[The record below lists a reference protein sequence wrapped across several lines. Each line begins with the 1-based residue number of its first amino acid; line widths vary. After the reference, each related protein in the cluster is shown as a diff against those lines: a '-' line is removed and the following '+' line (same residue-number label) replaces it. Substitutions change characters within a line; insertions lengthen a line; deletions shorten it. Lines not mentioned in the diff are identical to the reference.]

1 MRGSCIAL
9 NSNNRVGQRQNKY
22 CTNWMGVIVLMPFS
36 SSSMLTVMAMISYYC
51 KLVRN
56 SQLQEFPCF
65 DSNHETANICVFLI
79 SSVPSRQENQI
90 K

>member
-1 MRGSCIAL
+1 MKRIYEIHDLQA
-9 NSNNRVGQRQNKY
+9 Y
-22 CTNWMGVIVLMPFS
+22 INWAYFYHAWQLHS
-36 SSSMLTVMAMISYYC
+36 TSMLTVMAMISYYC

-65 DSNHETANICVFLI
+65 DSNHVTANICVFLI